1 MSGSWGGGPWPGR
14 SQLSRQ
20 GPGRW
25 VTEWGRAGKEE
36 RLEAQS
42 SGLGEAWSPCWDST
56 GAGAVGFGCRAQ
68 HQPIRDPP
76 VLAVTCSFGVLL
88 TFTSW

>member
-42 SGLGEAWSPCWDST
+42 SGLGEAWSPCWGT
-56 GAGAVGFGCRAQ
+56 AQ
-68 HQPIRDPP
+68 GQ
-76 VLAVTCSFGVLL
+76 GQW
-88 TFTSW
+88 TSAAELNTNP